1 MIVFYGTKGKVIAGP
16 QKQGVACSSCGN
28 ATQNTFG
35 VLRYFHIF
43 WIPLFPIKREVGT
56 ECPQC
61 KQTIVGKEVSD
72 TVRNSVKEAVFTTG
86 KVLPMFTGL
95 VILAIIFGYAGY
107 LGTQQ
112 SKKEAAYLASP
123 AVNDYYIVKFGE
135 FFKYDDN
142 KYPYGIL
149 KVTNISGGTMEVLVS
164 NYAYESSSGARQAIS
179 KGETGKKEY
188 YSQGTL
194 QLNVSSLQ
202 QLKTSGAI
210 RSVKRL

>member
-16 QKQGVACSSCGN
+16 QKQGVACGSCGN
-28 ATQNTFG
+28 TTQNTFG

-61 KQTIVGKEVSD
+61 KQTLVGKEVSD
-72 TVRNSVKEAVFTTG
+72 TVRNSVKEAVFTAG

-123 AVNDYYIVKFGE
+123 AVVAASALLGYMGSPAELGISWDPERFEVCNLLLQVLRRSGDRLLALGE
-135 FFKYDDN
+135 CCLACRELSA
-142 KYPYGIL
+142 P
-149 KVTNISGGTMEVLVS
+149 TTHRLVDLVPRRP
-164 NYAYESSSGARQAIS
+164 ADRVE
-179 KGETGKKEY
+179 
-188 YSQGTL
+188 
-194 QLNVSSLQ
+194 
-202 QLKTSGAI
+202 
-210 RSVKRL
+210 